1 VASLCDEAVFMAD
14 EVKAH
19 GRPDDVIRA
28 YVTKSD
34 DTTEASNNDAI
45 RITSTNLYDANN
57 RPAVD
62 AVQPG
67 TPLRLRVAF
76 SPTVDARD
84 VTFGFLLY
92 RSTDNLLVYDG
103 HFTNAEIGI
112 PEIKAGAP
120 FEVDFPF
127 KVNVTRGHYH
137 IATRIY
143 DNILQRFHAIVSP
156 PVVFSVDELQT
167 WGGIAHLYV
176 RPTVVA
182 RADQARDAACARI

>member
-1 VASLCDEAVFMAD
+1 MAS

-28 YVTKSD
+28 YVTNSENN
-34 DTTEASNNDAI
+34 TAAANNDAI
-45 RITSTNLYDANN
+45 RITAASLYEQSGRPLEST
-57 RPAVD
+57 VE
-62 AVQPG
+62 PG
-67 TPLRLRVAF
+67 RSLSLRVAF

-103 HFTNAEIGI
+103 HFTNAEIGLTS
-112 PEIKAGAP
+112 IKAGEP
-120 FEVDFPF
+120 FEVDFAF
-127 KVNVTRGHYH
+127 RVNVTRGHYH

-143 DNILQRFHAIVSP
+143 DNIIQQFHAIVSP
-156 PVVFSVDELQT
+156 PVLFSVDELKT
-167 WGGIAHLYV
+167 WDGIAHLDV

-182 RADQARDAACARI
+182 RTNQARDAAACARMS

>member
-1 VASLCDEAVFMAD
+1 MAG
-14 EVKAH
+14 ELKAR

-34 DTTEASNNDAI
+34 DATEASNNDAI
-45 RITSTNLYDANN
+45 RITSTNLYDDRG
-57 RPAVD
+57 RPVVD

-84 VTFGFLLY
+84 VTFGFLLF

-103 HFTNAEIGI
+103 HFTNAQIGMPSI
-112 PEIKAGAP
+112 SAGEP

-127 KVNVTRGHYH
+127 TVNVTRGHYH

-167 WGGIAHLYV
+167 WAGIAYLDV
-176 RPTVVA
+176 RPSVA
-182 RADQARDAACARI
+182 RATQARDAAVAKIS